1 MKTSRFRSR
10 PRCPLSRS
18 CCGKSGGS
26 PPSDGV
32 YRTAGSEGQEHRPRT
47 GKERASARPGPAGV
61 AAPDATPL
69 AAYGRAG
76 TAPGR
81 GAWTAGGRGR
91 HQHRPGD
98 TVGRPATEPGVDPCP
113 RRRSAGG
120 SGPQGLRGR
129 RRRGRQVRERRAA
142 SPSER
147 TGPEAA
153 GRGEESPRSRGT
165 GAREPETAASREGR
179 EGGGHPGAAAGG
191 SAGGR
196 ERSGPRK
203 TLPGAVPPA
212 HRASVLN
219 DDLLGQHDT
228 AVRGPF
234 LLLPLGHFTILDS
247 WRCCSHSRG
256 GRPQRRVPS
265 RHYCRAEPL
274 GAPAAILR
282 ARPASGGASHRAIG
296 RRARPAHVTP
306 PRPRDAAPP
315 ARPPRGGAR
324 LSDPGPSEP
333 LTSSLQPPSRPGAG
347 ARGSPP

>member
-1 MKTSRFRSR
+1 MSSVPLLLREVRGKPTFRRCLPYSRQR
-10 PRCPLSRS
+10 
-18 CCGKSGGS
+18 
-26 PPSDGV
+26 
-32 YRTAGSEGQEHRPRT
+32 
-47 GKERASARPGPAGV
+47 RASARPGPAGV

-81 GAWTAGGRGR
+81 GAWTAGVGAAPAPPRR
-91 HQHRPGD
+91 HGGPAGD
-98 TVGRPATEPGVDPCP
+98 GA
-113 RRRSAGG
+113 RRRSLPAEEERGGLGAAGPPG
-120 SGPQGLRGR
+120 ATAERAAGAGEASGFTIREDRPGGR
-129 RRRGRQVRERRAA
+129 R
-142 SPSER
+142 P
-147 TGPEAA
+147 

-165 GAREPETAASREGR
+165 GAREPETAAPREGR

-315 ARPPRGGAR
+315 ARPPGGGAR
-324 LSDPGPSEP
+324 LCDPGRSDP
-333 LTSSLQPPSRPGAG
+333 LTSSLEPHSRPGAG
-347 ARGSPP
+347 PRGSSP